1 MPESSPDWIAPSS
14 PPRERMIRR
23 IAAALGRPEAA
34 FRDAG
39 APGSEYADQGEL
51 LRIWENLSDHAD
63 RQRIL
68 AYARAVASERSG
80 VACP

>member
-1 MPESSPDWIAPSS
+1 MPESSPDWIAPSL

-23 IAAALGRPEAA
+23 IADALGRPETV

-39 APGSEYADQGEL
+39 AAGSEFADQGEL
-51 LRIWENLSDHAD
+51 LRIWESLSDHAD

-80 VACP
+80 VARP